1 MNCSIALNIF
11 LIFYPFR
18 LFAFISR
25 FSFSIRMNGILNAV
39 ARMSP
44 GLFSYLTI
52 VCIISVCITVSS
64 MLMLGPIIPEMNSF
78 TGAYYMTLTV
88 NFFNLPQF
96 KEMISS
102 PNQAVFTPLIIFGFQ
117 QLMTFLMVTF
127 IALSVY
133 LFSKVIVYEKSVA
146 VLNEDEEQADY
157 LEEIHE
163 KVCQIFIM
171 TKNGEDLLESGQAKS
186 VSALTG
192 MESSS

>member
-163 KVCQIFIM
+163 KVC
-171 TKNGEDLLESGQAKS
+171 
-186 VSALTG
+186 
-192 MESSS
+192 

>member
-1 MNCSIALNIF
+1 
-11 LIFYPFR
+11 
-18 LFAFISR
+18 
-25 FSFSIRMNGILNAV
+25 
-39 ARMSP
+39 
-44 GLFSYLTI
+44 
-52 VCIISVCITVSS
+52 

-163 KVCQIFIM
+163 KVC
-171 TKNGEDLLESGQAKS
+171 
-186 VSALTG
+186 
-192 MESSS
+192 